1 MPVPWSPV
9 KVNVF
14 VSGPSNSRALD
25 RLRYRGRNR
34 VMLIITSETQ
44 PANAS
49 IQGLFARGC
58 RHPHPPLGRVG
69 DKAGS
74 FESVHGAVDEIH
86 VTSEPDS
93 QSAVLRLDGALH
105 TPIDGVLRSTVES
118 LFQSGVR
125 RVLLDLSGVSSI
137 DAAGVGELI
146 QIFTAAA
153 SVGGVLEIERMS
165 SQVRRVLEI
174 TGVRWLLDVESP
186 GARSTCR

>member
-1 MPVPWSPV
+1 
-9 KVNVF
+9 
-14 VSGPSNSRALD
+14 
-25 RLRYRGRNR
+25 
-34 VMLIITSETQ
+34 MLIITSETQ
-44 PANAS
+44 PANAVN
-49 IQGLFARGC
+49 QGFFARGY
-58 RHPHPPLGRVG
+58 RHGHLQQGCAR
-69 DKAGS
+69 AR
-74 FESVHGAVDEIH
+74 AIVDEIH

>member
-1 MPVPWSPV
+1 MENARPARPSQGQCFYVRPGLIQGRS
-9 KVNVF
+9 F
-14 VSGPSNSRALD
+14 VLD
-25 RLRYRGRNR
+25 IGGAIG

-49 IQGLFARGC
+49 VQCLFARGY
-58 RHPHPPLGRVG
+58 HPHQPFECAAA
-69 DKAGS
+69 KAG
-74 FESVHGAVDEIH
+74 VDEIH

-105 TPIDGVLRSTVES
+105 TPIDGVLRSTVEA
-118 LFQSGVR
+118 LVQRGVR

-137 DAAGVGELI
+137 DAAGVGELVH
-146 QIFTAAA
+146 IFTTAA
-153 SVGGVLEIERMS
+153 SVGSVLEIEQMS
-165 SQVRRVLEI
+165 AQVRRVLEI